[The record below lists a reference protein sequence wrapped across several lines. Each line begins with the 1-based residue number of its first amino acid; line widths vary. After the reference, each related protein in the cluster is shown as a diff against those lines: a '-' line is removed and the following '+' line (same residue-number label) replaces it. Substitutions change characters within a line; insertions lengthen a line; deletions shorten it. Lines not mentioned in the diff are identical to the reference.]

1 MPPDQGMSDQSA
13 TSEQDETK
21 SWIREQ
27 VARARPISGT
37 PAERHLIEHRGLR
50 PPWPGS
56 LFWSGRF
63 QSSPDVMPR
72 PCLIAT
78 ATNTDGEIIALQS
91 TEITW
96 RPELSRLGPIT
107 RGARGGLL
115 VKARFSWGARLIRH
129 KLWS

>member
-56 LFWSGRF
+56 LFWSRRF

-91 TEITW
+91 TEINLETGAKS
-96 RPELSRLGPIT
+96 SRTDNP
-107 RGARGGLL
+107 RRSRGLL